1 MRILVTGGA
10 GFIGANFLQRFVP
23 RYPDH
28 TFVNLDKLTYAA
40 NLSSLREVVQSPNY
54 VFVQTDIA
62 DAQAVLA
69 VFQRYAPEMVVHFAA
84 ESHVDRS
91 ILGPADFIQTNIVG
105 TFNLLEACRAS
116 WNPVTHGLFH
126 HVSTD
131 EVFGS
136 LGETGFFTEE
146 TRYDPSSPYSASK
159 AASDHLVRAYH
170 RTFGVPVKI
179 TNCSNNYGPRQ
190 FPEKLIPLMLLNA
203 LEGRPLPVYGEGRN
217 VRDWLYV
224 DDHCEALWTVLEKG
238 RIGETYNI
246 GGNCQKTNL
255 EVVRTLC
262 RVTAEETGRSVEEF
276 EKLITFVPDRPGH
289 DFRYAVDTT
298 RMCTELGWTPRE
310 TFDSGLQKTVRW
322 YLENKAWVEEVRT
335 GKYRR
340 WLSANYETR
349 ECLLEER
356 KRRGVA

>member
-23 RYPDH
+23 RYSNH
-28 TFVNLDKLTYAA
+28 MFVNLDKLTYAA

-54 VFVQTDIA
+54 VFVQADIA
-62 DAQAVLA
+62 DAQAVA
-69 VFQRYAPEMVVHFAA
+69 KVFQRYAPEVVVHLAA

-91 ILGPADFIQTNIVG
+91 ILGPADFIQTNVVG
-105 TFNLLEACRAS
+105 TFNLLEACRTS
-116 WNPVTHGLFH
+116 WNPVTSGLFH

-136 LGETGFFTEE
+136 LSETGFFTEE
-146 TRYDPSSPYSASK
+146 TRYNPSSPYSASK

-170 RTFGVPVKI
+170 RTFGVPIKV

-224 DDHCEALWTVLEKG
+224 DDHCEAIWTVLEKG

-255 EVVRTLC
+255 EVVQTLC

-289 DFRYAVDTT
+289 DFRYAIDTT
-298 RMCTELGWTPRE
+298 RMRAELGWTARE

-335 GKYRR
+335 GEYQR

-349 ECLLEER
+349 DRLLEGSQ
-356 KRRGVA
+356 KRGVA